1 MLKLKTRT
9 TLKRNGARLN
19 RINRGHELTNQR
31 TALRSDAAINRHCA
45 IYLAAARRAGAFHPP
60 GGARVRGEP

>member
-9 TLKRNGARLN
+9 MLKRNGARLT
-19 RINRGHELTNQR
+19 RINRADDLSIR
-31 TALRSDAAINRHCA
+31 RSALLSRAVINRHCA
-45 IYLAAARRAGAFHPP
+45 LYLAAARRSGTFHPP

>member
-9 TLKRNGARLN
+9 MLKRNGARLN
-19 RINRGHELTNQR
+19 RINRSHELDEQR
-31 TALRSDAAINRHCA
+31 TTLRSDAAINRHCA
-45 IYLAAARRAGAFHPP
+45 LYLSAARRAGAFHPP